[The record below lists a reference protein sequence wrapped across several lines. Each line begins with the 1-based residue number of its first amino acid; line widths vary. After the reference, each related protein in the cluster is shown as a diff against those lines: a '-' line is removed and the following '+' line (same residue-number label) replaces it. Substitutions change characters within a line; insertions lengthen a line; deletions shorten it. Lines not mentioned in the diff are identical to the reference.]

1 MAATRAFREQSA
13 GGLLDTYLSVGSSDA
28 VDVASPQMKFIETLQ
43 KGRDFVWKRL
53 NEIPHISCE
62 KPQTA
67 LYAFPRLDLIGSVW
81 KSDREFILD
90 FLEAEGVLFAGGHL
104 FGEKGMNYFRTVFTP
119 SIEVLSDVFDRL
131 DDFVRKRA

>member
-1 MAATRAFREQSA
+1 TELSTVLKKVSRFYGHGSTTIPTPILVAATRAFREQSA

-90 FLEAEGVLFAGGHL
+90 FLEA
-104 FGEKGMNYFRTVFTP
+104 
-119 SIEVLSDVFDRL
+119 
-131 DDFVRKRA
+131 